1 MNSTRSSVMCQVML
15 VSTERHGHGRGS
27 GLPVPM
33 GGGGRWHLRTL
44 AASSWAAGGAADCGH
59 GELCPLLSL
68 ICFLEWLGGREAAAV
83 VGRGGRRGWDGACGG
98 PTLTRLFSFRAFYL
112 ERSNLPTDASTT
124 AVKIDQ
130 VCPLVPH
137 LPWSLGRAGGSP
149 GQTGA
154 RVTPQPECWLR
165 HCLCS
170 PFSRTSPAVSGT
182 LPSLEIPISP

>member
-83 VGRGGRRGWDGACGG
+83 GGAGWEKGMGWCMWR
-98 PTLTRLFSFRAFYL
+98 PHPHTTLLFQGIL
-112 ERSNLPTDASTT
+112 
-124 AVKIDQ
+124 
-130 VCPLVPH
+130 
-137 LPWSLGRAGGSP
+137 
-149 GQTGA
+149 
-154 RVTPQPECWLR
+154 
-165 HCLCS
+165 
-170 PFSRTSPAVSGT
+170 SGT
-182 LPSLEIPISP
+182 V